1 MKNLILLIA
10 FMCGTATL
18 ATAQTAQ
25 TASTT
30 DATEQSE
37 VIETTVL
44 KVKGATCKTDLGM
57 IVSNVQ
63 KLDGVKSCEVLKHG
77 AVTTLEVSYDTN
89 TTSLSKI
96 QKTVLTTGTCE
107 NPDERRYQVKI

>member
-10 FMCGTATL
+10 FLCGTANL
-18 ATAQTAQ
+18 ATAQ

-30 DATEQSE
+30 EATEQAK
-37 VIETTVL
+37 VLETTVL

-57 IVSNVQ
+57 IVSNIE
-63 KLDGVKSCEVLKHG
+63 KLDGVKSCEILKHG
-77 AVTTLEVSYDTN
+77 AVTTLEVSYDTS
-89 TTSLSKI
+89 TTSLNKI
-96 QKTVLTTGTCE
+96 QKAVLTTGTCE

>member
-1 MKNLILLIA
+1 MKNLLLLIA
-10 FMCGTATL
+10 FLCGTATMV
-18 ATAQTAQ
+18 TAQTAN
-25 TASTT
+25 ST
-30 DATEQSE
+30 DATELTE

-77 AVTTLEVSYDTN
+77 AVTTMEVSYDTN
-89 TTSLSKI
+89 TTSLNKI
-96 QKTVLTTGTCE
+96 QKAVLTTGTCE